1 MSSQSSFP
9 VTNPVISMLKASCTD
24 LASILVSTGTSLT
37 IKRIGPLSGPK
48 LCITLEGER
57 GRFVFVASITE
68 VLECEVVSPATPY
81 REKRTG
87 GHGSLIHTAIE
98 QGWTADTLQAHGLP
112 PYLDE
117 KWLRNALNIHGS
129 FAEIQRVYGYCD
141 SALSRAAYRFNI
153 IRRPHID
160 QKVKQQAA
168 RMLAEGQSAA
178 SIARQLGISK
188 PTVLRLNKSCRTKSQ
203 RTGVA

>member
-1 MSSQSSFP
+1 
-9 VTNPVISMLKASCTD
+9 MLNVSCTD
-24 LASILVSTGTSLT
+24 LASILVGAGASLA
-37 IKRIGPLSGPK
+37 IKRIGTLSGSK

-68 VLECEVVSPATPY
+68 VLECEVESPATPY

-87 GHGSLIHTAIE
+87 ERDSLMHTAIE

-117 KWLRNALNIHGS
+117 KWLRKALETHGS

-141 SALSRAAYRFNI
+141 SALSRAAYKFNI
-153 IRRPHID
+153 MRRPHID
-160 QKVKQQAA
+160 DKVKQQAA

-188 PTVLRLNKSCRTKSQ
+188 PTVLRLNKSCRTKSPQ
-203 RTGVA
+203 STGAA